1 MTLRAAT
8 LCCLA
13 LGSFWLRAAQ
23 EPASETEDKA
33 LNAALA
39 DAGASPADFLRAL
52 ENHLAKYPQTQKR
65 AELERALVRS
75 AIEAKDDRRILLYGE
90 RVLDREAGDPQIL
103 DKVTRLL
110 LAGDG
115 RDAAERALRYAK
127 RYAGQVTG
135 LRTSNQ
141 PPPGR
146 LGKAQW
152 REEVDRGVARALV
165 LEARATANL
174 GSLDDALALARRAYD
189 EFPTAE
195 GAREIGRCLDK
206 LGRIDEAIPHLA
218 DAFTIVDSRNTD
230 SDRARDRGRIGDL
243 YRKVHG
249 SEKGLGDLIL
259 ESYDRTTS
267 LVATRRLQLQQND
280 PNAQAAT
287 ILDYTL
293 SGLRGEKLQ
302 LAAFKGKTVILDFWA
317 TWCGP
322 CRAQHPLLEQLQ
334 RHFRSRPDVVFVSV
348 STDEER
354 DQVEPFLK
362 EQDWKEPVYFED
374 GLARMLRITSIPS
387 TIILDRRGEV
397 ASRMNGFTAE
407 RFVAQVTERIEA
419 TLKD

>member
-1 MTLRAAT
+1 MTLRTAM
-8 LCCLA
+8 LYCLA
-13 LGSFWLRAAQ
+13 LGSLWTCAGQ
-23 EPASETEDKA
+23 QPASDAEDRA

-39 DAGASPADFLRAL
+39 DAGASPADFTRAL

-103 DKVTRLL
+103 DQVTRLL
-110 LAGDG
+110 LKGDG
-115 RDAAERALRYAK
+115 REAAERAVGYAR
-127 RYAGQVTG
+127 RYAGQMTG
-135 LRTSNQ
+135 LRDSNQ

-152 REEVDRGVARALV
+152 REEVDRGIARALV

-174 GSLDDALALARRAYD
+174 GKIEDALALAGRSYQ

-206 LGRIDEAIPHLA
+206 LGRIDEAIPHVA
-218 DAFTIVDSRNTD
+218 DAFTIADSRNTD
-230 SDRARDRGRIGDL
+230 SDRARDRGRVGDL

-267 LVATRRLQLQQND
+267 LVATRWLQVQQTD

-293 SGLRGEKLQ
+293 SGMRGDKLQ
-302 LAAFKGKTVILDFWA
+302 LAALKGKTVILDFWA

-322 CRAQHPLLEQLQ
+322 CRAQHPLIEEVK
-334 RHFRSRPDVVFVSV
+334 RHFNARRDVIFVSV
-348 STDEER
+348 NTDEER
-354 DQVEPFLK
+354 DQVEPFVK
-362 EQDWKEPVYFED
+362 EQNWKEAVYFED
-374 GLARMLRITSIPS
+374 GLARMLRITSIPAM
-387 TIILDRRGEV
+387 IILDRRGEV
-397 ASRMNGFTAE
+397 TSRMNGFTAE
-407 RFVAQVTERIEA
+407 RFVGQLTERIEE
-419 TLKD
+419 TLKN

>member
-1 MTLRAAT
+1 MTLRTAT

-13 LGSFWLRAAQ
+13 LGSLWICAAQ
-23 EPASETEDKA
+23 QSAPEAENDA

-39 DAGASPADFLRAL
+39 DAGASPADFTRAL
-52 ENHLAKYPQTQKR
+52 ENHLAKYPQTAKR

-90 RVLDREAGDPQIL
+90 HVLDREPGDPQIL

-110 LAGDG
+110 LAGDS
-115 RDAAERALRYAK
+115 REAAERALRYAR
-127 RYAGQVTG
+127 RYAEQLTA
-135 LRTSNQ
+135 LRDSSQ

-152 REEVDRGVARALV
+152 REEVDRGVARALT

-174 GSLDDALALARRAYD
+174 GKMDDALALAERGYA

-206 LGRIDEAIPHLA
+206 LGRLDEAIPHLA
-218 DAFTIVDSRNTD
+218 DAFTIADSRNTD
-230 SDRARDRGRIGDL
+230 TDRARDRGRVGDL

-259 ESYDRTTS
+259 ESYDRTTA
-267 LVATRRLQLQQND
+267 LVATRRLQAQQND

-293 SGLRGEKLQ
+293 SGLRGEKLA
-302 LAAFKGKTVILDFWA
+302 LASFKGKTVILDFWA

-322 CRAQHPLLEQLQ
+322 CRAQHPLIEEVKQ
-334 RHFRSRPDVVFVSV
+334 RFRRPDVVFLSV
-348 STDEER
+348 NTDEER

-374 GLARMLRITSIPS
+374 GLARMLRITAIPA
-387 TIILDRRGEV
+387 TIVLDRHGEV
-397 ASRMNGFTAE
+397 ASRMNGFSAE
-407 RFVAQVTERIEA
+407 RFVGQLTGRIEE
-419 TLKD
+419 TLRN